1 MFRVGN
7 KTIERFEVAGE
18 LNSTK
23 FSIAK
28 RTESKSRKKD
38 LSHGQRKVLSTNG
51 SLSFC
56 VDYFFCAV

>member
-1 MFRVGN
+1 M
-7 KTIERFEVAGE
+7 FEVARE

-28 RTESKSRKKD
+28 RTESKSLKKD
-38 LSHGQRKVLSTNG
+38 LCHGQRKVLNG